1 MAKRRRRLKPG
12 GPRKQYTSTA
22 QVRMLDVSRKKV
34 FKYHMSRILERSE
47 MREDVTQTFM
57 ANVLSKSSQQ
67 SIDSAKDYISDM
79 VEQGHLEQDVAN
91 RLFKLL
97 DEHSMR
103 R

>member
-22 QVRMLDVSRKKV
+22 QVRMLDLSRKDV
-34 FKYHMSRILERSE
+34 FKYHMNRILEKSD
-47 MREDVTQTFM
+47 MKEDVTQTFM

-67 SIDSAKDYISDM
+67 SIDSAKEYISDM

>member
-22 QVRMLDVSRKKV
+22 QTRMLDVRRKKE
-34 FKYHMSRILERSE
+34 FKYHMNRILERSE
-47 MREDVTQTFM
+47 MREDVRQTFM

-67 SIDSAKDYISDM
+67 SLDNAKDYITDM
-79 VEQGHLEQDVAN
+79 VTDGHLEEDVSK
-91 RLFKLL
+91 RLYKLL

>member
-12 GPRKQYTSTA
+12 GPRRQYTSTA
-22 QVRMLDVSRKKV
+22 QVRMLDIRKKKE
-34 FKYHMSRILERSE
+34 FKYHMNRILDKSD
-47 MREDVTQTFM
+47 MREDVRQTFM

-67 SIDSAKDYISDM
+67 SIESAKDYISDM
-79 VEQGHLEQDVAN
+79 VAEEHLEQDVAN

>member
-22 QVRMLDVSRKKV
+22 QVRMLDIRKKKE
-34 FKYHMSRILERSE
+34 FKYHMNRILEKSE
-47 MREDVTQTFM
+47 MREDVQQTFM

-67 SIDSAKDYISDM
+67 SIESAKDYISDM
-79 VEQGHLEQDVAN
+79 VNDGHLEQDVAN

>member
-22 QVRMLDVSRKKV
+22 QVRMLDVRRKKV

-79 VEQGHLEQDVAN
+79 VEQDNLEQDVAN